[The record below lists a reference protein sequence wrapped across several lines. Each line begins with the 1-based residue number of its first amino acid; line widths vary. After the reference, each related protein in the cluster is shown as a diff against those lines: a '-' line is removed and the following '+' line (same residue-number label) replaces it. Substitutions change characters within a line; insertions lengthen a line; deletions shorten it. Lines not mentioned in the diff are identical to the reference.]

1 MLMGAGA
8 AMVPGGND
16 TLLLNALPTLSMQAV
31 GAYVAM
37 LVGITTVLWLMRRA
51 HMSMPPTHCT
61 EAGCTEARSPTSP

>member
-16 TLLLNALPTLSMQAV
+16 TLLLNALPTLAMQAV

-37 LVGITTVLWLMRRA
+37 LVGITTVLWLMRRT
-51 HMSMPPTHCT
+51 HMSMPPTRHS
-61 EAGCTEARSPTSP
+61 ARPRVCWTILS